1 MAEKSGME
9 CYKHEG
15 RKVIGSCPQCGK
27 FMCKE
32 CTEKYESHLCEECEA
47 KAREVAQKQLDAK
60 KANLQRQTK
69 ENKNQAL
76 KDLIGGAVL
85 SLIFGIIGF
94 AAGSDG
100 GSGFTMAYM
109 FAGFPWGYKFINK
122 IMDDGVM
129 FLAALAGNW
138 LVALIIKLVLGALVG
153 AFIWPFII
161 GIRIYRFIKAN
172 NLDKEAKNI

>member
-1 MAEKSGME
+1 MAENSME

-15 RKVIGSCPQCGK
+15 RKVVGSCPQCGK

-47 KAREVAQKQLDAK
+47 KVQEKAKKQLEAK
-60 KANLQRQTK
+60 KAQLQQLTK

-85 SLIFGIIGF
+85 SLVFAIIGF
-94 AAGSDG
+94 AIGSDS
-100 GSGFTMAYM
+100 GSGLTFAYLL
-109 FAGFPWGYKFINK
+109 AGFPWGYKFICK

-138 LVALIIKLVLGALVG
+138 FVALFIKIVIGALIG
-153 AFIWPFII
+153 AIIWPFII
-161 GIRIYRFIKAN
+161 GIRVYKFVKAN
-172 NLDKEAKNI
+172 NADKDAKNV